1 MDLLGFGI
9 LSTLLQ
15 AALVIAFIWLLI
27 KLGKVLDAYSTK
39 LKVKT

>member
-1 MDLLGFGI
+1 MDFLGFGV

-15 AALVIAFIWLLI
+15 AALVVAFIWLMV
-27 KLGKVLDAYSTK
+27 KLGRVLDAYSSK